1 MVSEAIRL
9 DEITKKVGV
18 DSEEQIIYEFQ
29 IGGELT
35 FFKTLKTFYFYKF
48 LKPNVSFIIMHI

>member
-1 MVSEAIRL
+1 MVSEAIKL

-29 IGGELT
+29 IGGKLT
-35 FFKTLKTFYFYKF
+35 FFKTLKTFDFYKF
-48 LKPNVSFIIMHI
+48 LKPNISFIIMHI